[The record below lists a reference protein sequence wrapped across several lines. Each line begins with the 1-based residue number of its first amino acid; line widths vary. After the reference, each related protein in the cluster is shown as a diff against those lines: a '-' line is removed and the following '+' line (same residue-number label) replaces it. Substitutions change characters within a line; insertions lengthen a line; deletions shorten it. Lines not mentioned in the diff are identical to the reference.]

1 MLVLL
6 KQILVLY
13 SPVFLLLRQIGLVDL
28 LVLYFLILVILL
40 GCRGGAPRARGGA
53 ANVFCAVELVNATG
67 EQHAV
72 AVQLHGAFGASLS
85 TKTVPVLLH
94 KS

>member
-1 MLVLL
+1 MTMLVLL
-6 KQILVLY
+6 KQI
-13 SPVFLLLRQIGLVDL
+13 PVFLLLRQIGLVDL

-40 GCRGGAPRARGGA
+40 GCRGGVAGARGGA

-85 TKTVPVLLH
+85 AKKV
-94 KS
+94 